1 MILND
6 LRHYVVTQVI
16 HDKNTEVGC
25 SMVQWTENGGKEKN
39 VKVTC
44 NYLKAAYL
52 GQPVYKIGEAGAD
65 CNELD
70 LEYGVLCI

>member
-1 MILND
+1 
-6 LRHYVVTQVI
+6 
-16 HDKNTEVGC
+16 
-25 SMVQWTENGGKEKN
+25 MVQWTENDGKEKN

-44 NYLKAAYL
+44 NYQKAAYM
-52 GQPVYKIGEAGAD
+52 GQPVYKIGDAGAD